1 VLTLLF
7 NMSMAKIAEL
17 EKRRGFLWGSIT
29 FLISACIQEFIIR
42 GYWGAVLGF
51 FISYG
56 VMTCVNIKYPVNKGV
71 TLGYYPGRA
80 E

>member
-7 NMSMAKIAEL
+7 SLSMAQIAEL
-17 EKRRGFLWGSIT
+17 EKRRGLLWGLIT
-29 FLISACIQEFIIR
+29 FLISACIQEVIIG

-56 VMTCVNIKYPVNKGV
+56 VMTCININYPVNKGV
-71 TLGYYPGRA
+71 TLGYYPRRA